1 MSEFVTSF
9 LNEYLTGIIISS
21 VIVVITAIV
30 YLLLRYGLRRL
41 SLSFGLK
48 EYHMKGI
55 FSLVKIGLITVA
67 TILIIFQFSTAS
79 GIIASV
85 ISLSAG
91 TIIGFASINT
101 VGNAIAGIL
110 LLLTR
115 PFKIGDRIRISDDDS
130 LVGDVLEISLIYTK
144 IRTVTNELV
153 SVPNQVL
160 LQKRIVNYSGLDLV
174 AATIE
179 ITMSYDNDSK
189 KIESILLESAKMTRD
204 IVDTPPPNVI
214 MSRFDNFA
222 AAYKLRAYTNKP
234 NEYVVIQSE
243 MRKNVYNLFQKNGL
257 DLTTPYVSRSIDNS
271 ISIPK
276 INENTN
282 T

>member
-1 MSEFVTSF
+1 MSDFTSF
-9 LNEYLTGIIISS
+9 INVYLTSIITSS
-21 VIVVITAIV
+21 IIATITAIV
-30 YLLLRYGLRRL
+30 YLILRYGLRQL
-41 SLSFGLK
+41 SSSFGLK
-48 EYHMKGI
+48 EYHMRGI
-55 FSLVKIGLITVA
+55 FSIVKIGLMIIATV
-67 TILIIFQFSTAS
+67 LIIFQFSTAS
-79 GIIASV
+79 GIVASV

-101 VGNAIAGIL
+101 VGNAISGVL

-130 LVGDVLEISLIYTK
+130 LVGDVIEISLIYTK
-144 IRTVTNELV
+144 IKTITNELV

-189 KIESILLESAKMTRD
+189 KIESLLLESAKMTRD
-204 IVDTPPPNVI
+204 IVSSPPPNVI
-214 MSRFDNFA
+214 MKRFDNFA
-222 AAYKLRAYTNKP
+222 AAYQLRAYTSKP

-243 MRKNVYNLFQKNGL
+243 LRKNVYNLFQKNGL
-257 DLTTPYVSRSIDNS
+257 DLTTPYVSRTADNS
-271 ISIPK
+271 ITQK
-276 INENTN
+276 INENEQSG
-282 T
+282 